1 MTVEEASTRIE
12 PARIEHPS
20 GELLDLSLEIVARAE
35 RLGRALH
42 PETAAQLARTVRIM
56 NTYYSNLIEGHNTRP
71 REIEQALQGIK
82 PEDDRRDLKI
92 EAVAHYRVQQEIDER
107 EAAGMLPDPASIE
120 FIRYLHRAFYDGATV
135 KMLTI
140 VGNHHS
146 FVMTPGEWRRGEEQD
161 VEVGRH
167 LPPASDRVPDFMAY
181 FHQRFAF
188 QPAPGEAMMAVGSSR
203 SARLFAMATAHHRFN
218 YIHPFPDGNGRVSR
232 LMSHAMA
239 QAAGVGA
246 HGLWS
251 ISRGLA
257 RGLAGGPEG
266 RAEYKQHM
274 AWADEPRQGDRDG
287 RGNLS
292 LKGLELFTS
301 WFLRVC
307 LDQLE
312 YMDSLFDL
320 KTLGG
325 RLKRYVYRQETLPD
339 ECAPLLQ
346 EALVRGEFERGEAS
360 RITGLPDR
368 SARRVLKALTDEGLL
383 ASVTEKGPVSLRFP
397 VQALDTL
404 FPRLYP
410 EDV

>member
-1 MTVEEASTRIE
+1 MTVEEASSRIE

-20 GELLDLSLEIVARAE
+20 GKLLDLSIDIVARAE
-35 RLGRALH
+35 RLGAALH

-71 REIEQALQGIK
+71 REIEQALHGIL

-92 EAVAHYRVQQEIDER
+92 EAVAHYRVQQALDEQA
-107 EAAGMLPDPASIE
+107 AAGTLPDPASE
-120 FIRYLHRAFYDGATV
+120 TFIQNLHRSFYEGATE

-140 VGNHHS
+140 SSNSHS
-146 FVMTPGEWRRGEEQD
+146 FIMAPGEWRQGKEQD
-161 VEVGRH
+161 VVIGRH

-188 QPAPGEAMMAVGSSR
+188 TPRPGGEMIAVGKSR

-239 QAAGVGA
+239 QSAGVGA

-251 ISRGLA
+251 VSRGLA
-257 RGLAGGPEG
+257 RGLTGGPEG

-292 LKGLELFTS
+292 LKGLEIFTE
-301 WFLRVC
+301 WFLGVC
-307 LDQLE
+307 VDQLD
-312 YMDSLFDL
+312 YMESLFDL
-320 KTLGG
+320 KTLGT
-325 RLKRYVYRQETLPD
+325 RLKRYVDRQEALPS

-346 EALVRGEFERGEAS
+346 EALIRGEFDRGEAT
-360 RITGLPDR
+360 RISGLPER
-368 SARRVLKALTDEGLL
+368 SARRALKALVDDGML
-383 ASVTEKGPVSLRFP
+383 ASKTEKGPVSLRFP
-397 VQALDTL
+397 VKALDTL

-410 EDV
+410 DGA

>member
-1 MTVEEASTRIE
+1 MAG
-12 PARIEHPS
+12 PS
-20 GELLDLSLEIVARAE
+20 IL
-35 RLGRALH
+35 
-42 PETAAQLARTVRIM
+42 TAAQLARTFRIM

-71 REIEQALQGIK
+71 REIEQALQGIE

-146 FVMTPGEWRRGEEQD
+146 FVMTPGEWRRGEGQD

-232 LMSHAMA
+232 WMSHAMA

-251 ISRGLA
+251 VSRGLA
-257 RGLAGGPEG
+257 RGLAGGMKDAPNISSIWLG
-266 RAEYKQHM
+266 QTSHVRATAM
-274 AWADEPRQGDRDG
+274 NGAT
-287 RGNLS
+287 LS
-292 LKGLELFTS
+292 LKGLKLFTS

>member
-1 MTVEEASTRIE
+1 MIIEEAPTRIE
-12 PARIEHPS
+12 PARIEHPN
-20 GELLDLSLEIVARAE
+20 GELMDLSIEIVAKAE

-71 REIEQALQGIK
+71 REIEQALHGIK
-82 PEDDRRDLKI
+82 PEEDRRDLKI

-107 EAAGMLPDPASIE
+107 AVAGTLPDPASLE
-120 FIRYLHRAFYDGATV
+120 FIRYLHCAFYDGATEQ
-135 KMLTI
+135 MLTFG
-140 VGNHHS
+140 GNKHS
-146 FVMTPGEWRRGEEQD
+146 FVMTPGEWRRGKQQD

-167 LPPASDRVPDFMAY
+167 LPPASDRVPDFMTY

-188 QPAPGEAMMAVGSSR
+188 QPAPGGAMMAVGASR
-203 SARLFAMATAHHRFN
+203 SARIFAMVTAHHRFN

-239 QAAGVGA
+239 HAAGVGA
-246 HGLWS
+246 YGLWS

-292 LKGLELFTS
+292 LKALELFTS

-307 LDQLE
+307 LDQLD

-320 KTLGG
+320 KALGG
-325 RLKRYVYRQETLPD
+325 RLKRYVDRQEALPD
-339 ECAPLLQ
+339 ESVRLLQ

-368 SARRVLKALTDEGLL
+368 SARRVLKALTDDGLL
-383 ASVTEKGPVSLRFP
+383 ASITDKGPVSLRFP
-397 VQALDTL
+397 MKALDIF

>member
-1 MTVEEASTRIE
+1 
-12 PARIEHPS
+12 
-20 GELLDLSLEIVARAE
+20 
-35 RLGRALH
+35 
-42 PETAAQLARTVRIM
+42 M

-107 EAAGMLPDPASIE
+107 EAAGTLPDPASLE
-120 FIRYLHRAFYDGATV
+120 FLRYLHRAFYDGATV

-146 FVMTPGEWRRGEEQD
+146 FVMMPGEWRRGEEQD

-232 LMSHAMA
+232 WMSHAMA

-251 ISRGLA
+251 VSRGLA
-257 RGLAGGPEG
+257 RGLAGGMKDAPNISSIWLG
-266 RAEYKQHM
+266 QTSHVRATAM
-274 AWADEPRQGDRDG
+274 NGAT
-287 RGNLS
+287 LS
-292 LKGLELFTS
+292 LKGLKLFTS

-325 RLKRYVYRQETLPD
+325 RIKRYVYRQETLPD

>member
-1 MTVEEASTRIE
+1 
-12 PARIEHPS
+12 
-20 GELLDLSLEIVARAE
+20 
-35 RLGRALH
+35 
-42 PETAAQLARTVRIM
+42 M

-71 REIEQALQGIK
+71 REIEQALQGIE

-92 EAVAHYRVQQEIDER
+92 EAVAQYRVQQEIDER

-251 ISRGLA
+251 VSRGLA
-257 RGLAGGPEG
+257 RGLAGGG
-266 RAEYKQHM
+266 
-274 AWADEPRQGDRDG
+274 
-287 RGNLS
+287 
-292 LKGLELFTS
+292 
-301 WFLRVC
+301 
-307 LDQLE
+307 
-312 YMDSLFDL
+312 
-320 KTLGG
+320 
-325 RLKRYVYRQETLPD
+325 
-339 ECAPLLQ
+339 
-346 EALVRGEFERGEAS
+346 
-360 RITGLPDR
+360 
-368 SARRVLKALTDEGLL
+368 
-383 ASVTEKGPVSLRFP
+383 
-397 VQALDTL
+397 
-404 FPRLYP
+404 
-410 EDV
+410 

>member
-1 MTVEEASTRIE
+1 MAG
-12 PARIEHPS
+12 PS
-20 GELLDLSLEIVARAE
+20 IL
-35 RLGRALH
+35 
-42 PETAAQLARTVRIM
+42 TAAQLARTFRIM

-71 REIEQALQGIK
+71 REIEQALQGIE

-146 FVMTPGEWRRGEEQD
+146 FVMTPGEWRRGEGQD

-232 LMSHAMA
+232 WMSHAMA

-251 ISRGLA
+251 VSRGLA
-257 RGLAGGPEG
+257 RGLAGGMKDAPNISSIWLG
-266 RAEYKQHM
+266 QTSHVRATAM
-274 AWADEPRQGDRDG
+274 NGAT
-287 RGNLS
+287 LS
-292 LKGLELFTS
+292 LKGLKLFTS

-325 RLKRYVYRQETLPD
+325 RIKRYVYRQETLPD

>member
-1 MTVEEASTRIE
+1 MTVEEASSRIE

-20 GELLDLSLEIVARAE
+20 GDLLDLSIDIVARAE
-35 RLGRALH
+35 RLGAALH

-71 REIEQALQGIK
+71 REIEQALQGIT

-92 EAVAHYRVQQEIDER
+92 EAVAHYRVQQKIDER
-107 EAAGMLPDPASIE
+107 AAAGTLADPASQE
-120 FIRYLHRAFYDGATV
+120 FIQNLHRAFYEGATER
-135 KMLTI
+135 MLTI
-140 VGNHHS
+140 AGNSHS
-146 FVMTPGEWRRGEEQD
+146 FVMTPGEWRRGQVQD

-167 LPPASDRVPDFMAY
+167 LPPASDRVPDYMAY
-181 FHQRFAF
+181 FYLRFAF
-188 QPAPGEAMMAVGSSR
+188 MPLPGAAMMAVGASR

-239 QAAGVGA
+239 QSAGVGA

-251 ISRGLA
+251 VSRGLA
-257 RGLAGGPEG
+257 RGIAGGPEG

-292 LKGLELFTS
+292 LRGLEIFTT
-301 WFLRVC
+301 WFLSVC
-307 LDQLE
+307 VDQLD

-320 KTLGG
+320 KTLGA
-325 RLKRYVYRQETLPD
+325 RLKRYVDRQETLPN

-346 EALVRGEFERGEAS
+346 EALVRGEFDRGEAS
-360 RITGLPDR
+360 RITGLPER
-368 SARRVLKALTDEGLL
+368 SARRALKALADDGLL
-383 ASVTEKGPVSLRFP
+383 ASKTEKGPVSLRFP
-397 VQALDTL
+397 VKALDTL

-410 EDV
+410 DGA